1 MRNLF
6 YLIFKYNHFF
16 LFLALEVVC
25 FYLLIQHQ
33 YFHSSRFANVAYE
46 VTGEYYEGYTNAVE
60 YFNLRRVNDSLM
72 AENAELRNQLNNSY
86 YNNRPRNELRAQD
99 TVEAFTVEGEDIK
112 DTSFKKQQYRH
123 IPANV
128 INNSVTKRNN
138 YITLDKGSKQ
148 GIEKRMGVVS
158 SDGVVGIVKTI
169 SPHFSVVISILHNDF
184 RLSAKIRESG
194 QVGSVTWDGVDPKVV
209 QLKDV
214 PMYVDIKQGQTV
226 VTSHYSGIFP
236 EGIPIGEIIDYKVK
250 KGDNFFT
257 IDLKLNTTLRNLK
270 YVYVI
275 QNKMQEEQ
283 QKLEEVA
290 KE

>member
-25 FYLLIQHQ
+25 FYLLIQQQ

-46 VTGEYYEGYTNAVE
+46 VIGKYYEGYTNAVE
-60 YFNLRRVNDSLM
+60 YFNLRRINDSLM
-72 AENAELRNQLNNSY
+72 AENADLRNQQNNSY
-86 YNNRPRNELRAQD
+86 YNNRPRSELRAQD
-99 TVEAFTVEGEDIK
+99 TVEAYMVEGDIK
-112 DTSFKKQQYRH
+112 DSSFKKQQYHH

-148 GIEKRMGVVS
+148 GVGKRMGVVS

-194 QVGSVTWDGVDPKVV
+194 QVGSITWDGVDPKVV

-214 PMYVDIKQGQTV
+214 PMYVDVKKGQQV
-226 VTSHYSGIFP
+226 VTSPYSDLFP
-236 EGIPIGEIIDYKVK
+236 EGVPIGAVLDYKVK

-257 IDLKLNTTLRNLK
+257 IDVKLNTVLRNIK

-275 QNKMQEEQ
+275 RNLMQEEQ
-283 QKLEEVA
+283 QKLEEAA

>member
-6 YLIFKYNHFF
+6 YLIYKYNHFF

-33 YFHSSRFANVAYE
+33 HFHSSRFANIAYE
-46 VTGEYYEGYTNAVE
+46 VVGEYYEGYTNAVE
-60 YFNLRRVNDSLM
+60 YFNLRRINDSLM
-72 AENAELRNQLNNSY
+72 GENAELRNRLSNSY
-86 YNNRPRNELRAQD
+86 YYEQSKAKLQKPD
-99 TVEAFTVEGEDIK
+99 TGQSQLANQGQA
-112 DTSFKKQQYRH
+112 DTILKKQQYQY

-128 INNSVTKRNN
+128 VNNSVAKRNN
-138 YITLDKGSKQ
+138 YITLDKGANQ

-158 SDGVVGIVKTI
+158 SEGVIGIVKTV

-194 QVGSVTWDGVDPKVV
+194 QVGSVTWDGDDPEVV

-214 PMYVDIKQGQTV
+214 PMYVDVKKGQEV
-226 VTSHYSGIFP
+226 ITSQYSDLFP
-236 EGIPIGEIIDYKVK
+236 EGIPIGEILDYQVK

-257 IDLKLNTTLRNLK
+257 VDVKLNTLLKNIK

-275 QNKMQEEQ
+275 HNLMQEEQ
-283 QKLEEVA
+283 QNLEEAA